1 MWWRTG
7 PGKGLNLP
15 SYNRFSCLAAIDTMQ
30 EDDLDDPLGQITDET
45 TDVDSVQ
52 MLNSV
57 QSVVLGSA
65 VRKKIR
71 QKRIAGVSKFDIVLD
86 TGGGRS
92 VFGSSE
98 LLVKIFESPQP
109 IMVEGIQADAR
120 PLFIEEEGLSEF
132 GRVYYD
138 PRAGFNILSF
148 GEVKDRAERCYY
160 SEHEDAFLVR
170 MDCHKPAY
178 RFTRDAVSNLYICN
192 VGKYEDERSKTNQA
206 IEEIQGL
213 IATVSG
219 NMGKYS
225 KAENAKAAQARDL
238 QRKMDYLSEGMVHKM
253 LGAGKFIDTEVTAR
267 DVERSVDIFGKSIGS
282 LKGMTTDRK
291 PEPVDTEPLGL
302 QARRV
307 QDMHVDLMFVN
318 KIPYMVSVL
327 SEAEVVQVNRMKAK
341 NEVEI
346 HRELARQMR
355 YPERFGITVGKVH
368 IDGESAV
375 NSDYVKDRINNID
388 SRGGGSHVPAI
399 ERKIR
404 TIKERVRAVLNMLP
418 YGLTEGMEE
427 WLIKSA
433 VYKLNLIPTRNS
445 ILFES
450 PRERLMGKRI
460 SVKTDLK
467 HGFGDYVH
475 VHNAVFNNSMQPR
488 TAAGLALMP
497 SGSTDGSWYYL
508 LLKTN
513 KIVRRRRASELPMP
527 DEVIS
532 LLDNRAAKRKGIKR
546 KSLEIIIESTG
557 EHLIDEFDD
566 DPEEELPGGAEFVDP
581 QDHYED
587 VEGYRS
593 DIEEDDGGQQ
603 EQQHQPDDN
612 RELLADIFGEDTD
625 EENDN
630 DDNIEEQPDGNIQQ
644 PAAAEAAQPAA
655 AEPAPPAPAQ
665 SAWAGRLRDRTGG
678 YHRLAAARAAE
689 QQQRKEY
696 DRIYGLKLTISQ
708 GIAELGDEAMT
719 SIVSEMKQMIDS
731 PIWEGV
737 NTRNLTAEELKRII
751 SSSMF
756 LKKKYTADGIY
767 EKCKARLVAGGHQ
780 QDRTVY
786 TNNGSPTAATQSVFM
801 LAALAAAEN
810 NAVATADVPGAFL
823 KSELP
828 TDGPAVLMRLNK
840 FLASVLVKLDPSY
853 ASYIRADGSCVVR
866 LKRALY
872 GCVQSAKAWYKKL
885 RSDLESI
892 GYSVIKSDE
901 CVFIRREKDGS
912 STRLVVHVDDIFAS
926 AKDETAMDAV
936 MAELEQ
942 IYSGLAIHRGRKLN
956 YIGMVFDY
964 SKEDRSVT
972 VTMDGYIIDLL
983 QFCDSI
989 EGTAETPATKD
1000 LFVVRDDAEKLD
1012 SDGKEHFH
1020 TLTAKL
1026 LYLSKR
1032 VRPDIL
1038 TAIAFL
1044 ARRVQSPD
1052 IDDQKKLYRV
1062 VRYIRGTQE
1071 LGLRL
1076 RADSISILAYVDA
1089 SYGVHSDMRSHT
1101 GAIIGLGKGPIY
1113 CKSSVQKLNSTSSTE
1128 AELIALSDSTT
1139 QVLWTRN
1146 FLIELGYDV
1155 GPATVYQD
1163 NQSTIK
1169 LVENGRSNSGRTRHI
1184 AIRYFFVA
1192 NRIQTGE
1199 IQVEYMATGDM
1210 IADILTKPLQGSLFR
1225 KLRALLMG
1233 WD

>member
-1 MWWRTG
+1 M
-7 PGKGLNLP
+7 
-15 SYNRFSCLAAIDTMQ
+15 
-30 EDDLDDPLGQITDET
+30 DDPLGQIGADEKV
-45 TDVDSVQ
+45 DIDSVHV
-52 MLNSV
+52 V
-57 QSVVLGSA
+57 QSILLGKA
-65 VRKKIR
+65 VRKQIR
-71 QKRIAGVSKFDIVLD
+71 RKRLPGVSTFDVVLD

-92 VFGSSE
+92 VFGSKE
-98 LLVKIFESPQP
+98 LLVRIFESPQP

-120 PLFIEEEGLSEF
+120 PLYIEEEGLSQF

-138 PRAGFNILSF
+138 QRAAFNILSF
-148 GEVKDRAERCYY
+148 GELRDRAERCYY
-160 SEHEDAFLVR
+160 DEHSDEFLVR

-178 RFTRDAVSNLYICN
+178 IFKRDRISNLYICS
-192 VGKYEDERSKTNQA
+192 VDLHGDEERSRTNAA
-206 IEEIQGL
+206 IEEIAGL
-213 IATVSG
+213 ISTVSG

-225 KAENAKAAQARDL
+225 KAENAKAAKAREL
-238 QRKMDYLSEGMVHKM
+238 QRKMDYLSEGMIHKM
-253 LGAGKFIDTEVTAR
+253 LGAGKFTDTDVTAR
-267 DVERSVDIFGKSIGS
+267 DVERSIDIFGKSVGS

-291 PEPVDTEPLGL
+291 PEPVDAETPLNL
-302 QARRV
+302 ETRKI
-307 QDMHVDLMFVN
+307 QDLYVDLMFVN

-327 SEAEVVQVNRMKAK
+327 SEAEVVQVNRMRAK
-341 NEVEI
+341 NDIEI
-346 HRELARQMR
+346 HKELSRQMR
-355 YPERFGITVGKVH
+355 YPERYGINIGTVH

-375 NSDYVKDRINNID
+375 NSDYVKDRIDNID
-388 SRGGGSHVPAI
+388 SRGGGSHVPGV

-404 TIKERVRAVLNMLP
+404 TIKERIRAVLNMLP

-427 WLIKSA
+427 WLVKAA
-433 VYKLNLIPTRNS
+433 VYKINLIPTRNS
-445 ILFES
+445 IKFES

-467 HGFGDYVH
+467 HGYGDYVH
-475 VHNAVFNNSMQPR
+475 VHNAVFDNSMRSR
-488 TAAGLALMP
+488 TAAGVALMP
-497 SGSTDGSWYYL
+497 SGSSDGSWYYL

-513 KIVRRRRASELPMP
+513 KIVRRRRATELPMP
-527 DEVIS
+527 DDIIS
-532 LLDNRAAKRKGIKR
+532 LLDNRAARRKGIKR
-546 KSLEIIIESTG
+546 RSLEIIIESTG
-557 EHLIDEFDD
+557 EILTDDFDD
-566 DPEEELPGGAEFVDP
+566 DPEDDLPDGAEFINP
-581 QDHYED
+581 QEHYED

-593 DIEEDDGGQQ
+593 DIEEEDDEQQ
-603 EQQHQPDDN
+603 EQQHQPEDN
-612 RELLADIFGEDTD
+612 SELLVDIFGEDTD

-630 DDNIEEQPDGNIQQ
+630 IDEQPESIVQQ
-644 PAAAEAAQPAA
+644 PAAAEATEAA
-655 AEPAPPAPAQ
+655 AADSAPAVTEN
-665 SAWAGRLRDRTGG
+665 AWAGRLRERKGG
-678 YHRLAAARAAE
+678 FHRLASSRAVDTT
-689 QQQRKEY
+689 QQKEY
-696 DRIYGLKLTISQ
+696 DRIYGLKLTIAE
-708 GIAELGDEAMT
+708 GIAELGDEAMA

-737 NTRNLTAEELKRII
+737 DTANLTAAEFKRII

-756 LKKKYTADGIY
+756 LKKKYSAEGIY

-801 LAALAAAEN
+801 IAALAAAEN

-840 FLASVLVKLDPSY
+840 FLTTVLVKLDPSY
-853 ASYIRADGSCVVR
+853 ASYIRADGSCIVR

-885 RSDLESI
+885 RHDLEQI

-901 CVFIRREKDGS
+901 CVFFRREKDGS
-912 STRLVVHVDDIFAS
+912 MTRLVIHVDDIFAS
-926 AKDETAMDAV
+926 ARDETALDAV
-936 MAELEQ
+936 MAELERL
-942 IYSGLAIHRGRKLN
+942 YSGLSIHRGRKLN

-972 VTMDGYIIDLL
+972 ITMDGYIMDLL
-983 QFCDSI
+983 QFCESI
-989 EGTAETPATKD
+989 EGTAETPANKD

-1012 SDGKEHFH
+1012 SDGKDHFH

-1052 IDDQKKLYRV
+1052 VDDEKKLYRV
-1062 VRYIRGTQE
+1062 VRYIRGSQQ

-1076 RADSISILAYVDA
+1076 RADTISILAYVDA

-1199 IQVEYMATGDM
+1199 IKVEYMATGDM

-1225 KLRALLMG
+1225 RLRALLMG